1 MRRLARRALSFLFPL
16 LLLTGAPWA
25 RALDI
30 AVLLSDE
37 GGAYGEFAT
46 ALQSSLEGS
55 SWRVRWS
62 GSTNSGSPP
71 KVDLIITVGGDATR
85 SGLTRPDRT
94 PLLATLLPRSAYEK
108 LLSDAAPRGK
118 GGTSAIYLDQ
128 PIARFLNLATI
139 VMPEAKRIG
148 LLATSETTGQATTL
162 RHLTQS
168 QGLKMESEEVDSGAE
183 PVAALNRL
191 LPRSDLLLALPDNR
205 IYKRENTR
213 AILLTTFRHQK
224 PVIAFSA
231 SYVNAG
237 SLAAVYST
245 PAQLG
250 RQAGEVI
257 KALKGEP
264 VQLPPPL
271 FPSHYSIMVNR
282 SVAQSLGLSPADET
296 TLLRA
301 LIAADKENR

>member
-1 MRRLARRALSFLFPL
+1 MRRLARRAFAFLFPL

-30 AVLLSDE
+30 AVILSDE
-37 GGAYGEFAT
+37 GGAYGEFPA
-46 ALQSSLEGS
+46 ALQGSLEGS

-62 GSTNSGSPP
+62 GTANGQPP
-71 KVDLIITVGGDATR
+71 KVDLIVTVGGEATR
-85 SGLTRPDRT
+85 SALARPERT
-94 PLLATLLPRSAYEK
+94 PLLATLLPRSAYER
-108 LLSDAAPRGK
+108 LLNDAPSRGK
-118 GGTSAIYLDQ
+118 GNTTAIYLDQ
-128 PIARFLNLATI
+128 PVARFLNLATI
-139 VMPEAKRIG
+139 VIPEAKRIG
-148 LLATSETTGQATTL
+148 LLTSAESTAQATTL
-162 RHLTQS
+162 RHLTQ
-168 QGLKMESEEVDSGAE
+168 GLGLRMESEEVDSGAE

-191 LPRSDLLLALPDNR
+191 LPRSDLLLALPDSR
-205 IYKRENTR
+205 VYRRENTR
-213 AILLTTFRHQK
+213 AILLTTFRYQK

-237 SLAAVYST
+237 SLAAVYSS

-257 KALKGEP
+257 RSLKGEAIL
-264 VQLPPPL
+264 LPPPL

-282 SVAQSLGLSPADET
+282 SVAQSLGLNPADDT

-301 LIAADKENR
+301 LIAADKEIR